1 MLFCLQFNG
10 KQYTSG
16 EHTFDLTDYDLPE
29 SWFKTKKPRTC
40 LRCKDLECIYSLDVK
55 ERLGNILKSYPKLW
69 SEICRAFHNCT
80 ISEKFENVCDCEYEI
95 IEKEINLGLTTESDC
110 GCET

>member
-1 MLFCLQFNG
+1 MILI
-10 KQYTSG
+10 
-16 EHTFDLTDYDLPE
+16 
-29 SWFKTKKPRTC
+29 
-40 LRCKDLECIYSLDVK
+40 LRIMIYQKVGLKLRNREYGCGVKILECIYSLNVK
-55 ERLGNILKSYPKLW
+55 ERFGNILRSYSKLC

-95 IEKEINLGLTTESDC
+95 IEKEINSGLTTESNC